1 MTLENLEYFLVAA
14 EELNFT
20 RAAERLYITQQ
31 SLSGHI
37 AKIER
42 YYNCRLFDRH
52 FPMSLTPEGAELYEK
67 GQKIL
72 SLANDTKRELQDI
85 KDFRN
90 SNLTIGIS
98 RSRSAVYLT
107 SVLARY
113 HKEYPGIR
121 IKIIEGSAPEV
132 EENLRRAKVDFSIG
146 AMPENNYNVQSISF
160 WQERIVATVPFPIL
174 DSLPPTSKM
183 AIGGNPQYADW
194 RMLADCPFIAL
205 SSNLRSGMPFY
216 KIFQDLELSP
226 KIVLEAQSI
235 DTLLPLCLDGIG
247 VLVCPEIFLYP
258 YKASGQLD
266 ERNVLILPHT
276 GEEYTRQ
283 VCINYLHD
291 KYLSAAAKEF
301 IRMLQEERYSLL

>member
-85 KDFRN
+85 KDFRS

-160 WQERIVATVPFPIL
+160 WQERIVAAVPFPIL

-183 AIGGNPQYADW
+183 AIGDNPQYADW
-194 RMLADCPFIAL
+194 KMLADCPFIAL

-235 DTLLPLCLDGIG
+235 DTLLPLCLDGLG

-258 YKASGQLD
+258 YKASGRLD

-283 VCINYLHD
+283 VCINYLHG

-301 IRMLQEERYSLL
+301 IRMLQEEQYSLL

>member
-1 MTLENLEYFLVAA
+1 
-14 EELNFT
+14 
-20 RAAERLYITQQ
+20 
-31 SLSGHI
+31 
-37 AKIER
+37 
-42 YYNCRLFDRH
+42 
-52 FPMSLTPEGAELYEK
+52 
-67 GQKIL
+67 
-72 SLANDTKRELQDI
+72 
-85 KDFRN
+85 
-90 SNLTIGIS
+90 
-98 RSRSAVYLT
+98 
-107 SVLARY
+107 
-113 HKEYPGIR
+113 
-121 IKIIEGSAPEV
+121 
-132 EENLRRAKVDFSIG
+132 
-146 AMPENNYNVQSISF
+146 
-160 WQERIVATVPFPIL
+160 
-174 DSLPPTSKM
+174 M